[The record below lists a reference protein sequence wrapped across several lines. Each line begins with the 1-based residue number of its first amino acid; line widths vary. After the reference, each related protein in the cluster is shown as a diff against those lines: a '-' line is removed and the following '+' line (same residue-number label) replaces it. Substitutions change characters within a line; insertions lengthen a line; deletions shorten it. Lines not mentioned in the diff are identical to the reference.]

1 MPRCPKC
8 SRHFGTS
15 IQVARHLAQPLSL
28 CARIQRAS
36 AAELVS
42 IPLRTTLNSDVLP
55 ASAASGDPPVGD
67 EFNIQAFDDIQP
79 AVQSQGPP
87 QSPHSDNLFCH
98 TFPGAAQAYG
108 VGPTFMDNFDI
119 DRHARERRDNLYY
132 PFASRQDWEVAEF
145 LLSSGMSMARIDRF
159 LHLDSVCIS
168 VSRAVRVLWRSLTF
182 TG

>member
-8 SRHFGTS
+8 SRHFGTP

-28 CARIQRAS
+28 CARIERAS
-36 AAELVS
+36 ATELIS
-42 IPLRTTLNSDVLP
+42 IPLRTPLNSDVLP
-55 ASAASGDPPVGD
+55 VNAASGDPPVGE
-67 EFNIQAFDDIQP
+67 EFDNQAFDDIQP
-79 AVQSQGPP
+79 AVESQGPP
-87 QSPHSDNLFCH
+87 QSSHPDNLFCH

-119 DRHARERRDNLYY
+119 DRHARERRGNLYY

-159 LHLDSVCIS
+159 LHLESVCIA
-168 VSRAVRVLWRSLTF
+168 VSRPVRVLWCSPTF
-182 TG
+182 AG